1 MLDLITITAIDRHS
15 SETTSRTFSTTF
27 KGEEN
32 EFMLKSMISSWESEL
47 PYTRYELVTQDFVED
62 YSQEVQDVLDELEV
76 SN

>member
-15 SETTSRTFSTTF
+15 SDTTSRTFSTTF

-32 EFMLKSMISSWESEL
+32 EFMLKGMISSWESEL
-47 PYTRYELVTQDFVED
+47 PYTRYELVTQEIIED